1 MITLNEALD
10 TILAD
15 DGVQDV
21 PEYIIRRMWPIN
33 GFDDQ
38 EALAD
43 LIHDISAFTFVD
55 GRSVDDVM
63 KVIDMVYDIDSS
75 ELKWLV
81 KDISSMKAAD
91 ATREDAKTTA
101 KRIIEGL
108 VELRKKAEDIRRK
121 YE

>member
-1 MITLNEALD
+1 MITLDEALG

-15 DGVQDV
+15 V
-21 PEYIIRRMWPIN
+21 PEHLIRRMWPVN

-55 GRSVDDVM
+55 GRSMDDVM
-63 KVIDMVYDIDSS
+63 KVIDMVYDVDSS

-91 ATREDAKTTA
+91 ATREEAKTTA
-101 KRIIEGL
+101 KRIIAGL
-108 VELRKKAEDIRRK
+108 VELRKRAEDIRRN

>member
-1 MITLNEALD
+1 MITLDEALG

-15 DGVQDV
+15 V
-21 PEYIIRRMWPIN
+21 PEHLIRRMWPVN

-55 GRSVDDVM
+55 GRSMDDVM
-63 KVIDMVYDIDSS
+63 KVIDMVYDIESGW
-75 ELKWLV
+75 LKWLV

-101 KRIIEGL
+101 TRIIEEL
-108 VELRKKAEDIRRK
+108 VELRKKADGIRRE
-121 YE
+121 YD